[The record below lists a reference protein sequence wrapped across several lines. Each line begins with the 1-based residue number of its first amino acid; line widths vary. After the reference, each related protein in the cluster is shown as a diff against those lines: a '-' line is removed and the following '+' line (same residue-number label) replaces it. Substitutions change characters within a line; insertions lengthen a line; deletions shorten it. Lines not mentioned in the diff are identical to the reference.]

1 LLLEV
6 TAVLSNGPC
15 VDLGQTVSKV
25 VGVPM
30 NYAVLIT
37 KSYGSTP
44 MPDTSNFAPD
54 EWKLLLESVMMASI
68 AITAAEPHG
77 LWGLLQE
84 SFAGGTELAKAKMDP
99 GADALIK
106 AVVADFGTA
115 EGRTIARDGLKEK
128 FTDSKPA
135 EIKAKCIETLR
146 QVAEVVDAKAPA
158 DATAFKTW
166 LRQISQHVAE
176 AAKEGGFLGV
186 GGVAVSDAEK
196 ATLAEISNAL
206 KLPA

>member
-1 LLLEV
+1 
-6 TAVLSNGPC
+6 
-15 VDLGQTVSKV
+15 
-25 VGVPM
+25 
-30 NYAVLIT
+30 
-37 KSYGSTP
+37 
-44 MPDTSNFAPD
+44 MPDKSNFAPD

-106 AVVADFGTA
+106 TVVADFGTT

-128 FTDSKPA
+128 FTGSKAA

-158 DATAFKTW
+158 DASAFKM
-166 LRQISQHVAE
+166 VAT
-176 AAKEGGFLGV
+176 
-186 GGVAVSDAEK
+186 D
-196 ATLAEISNAL
+196 
-206 KLPA
+206 

>member
-1 LLLEV
+1 M
-6 TAVLSNGPC
+6 A
-15 VDLGQTVSKV
+15 D
-25 VGVPM
+25 
-30 NYAVLIT
+30 
-37 KSYGSTP
+37 KSSFT
-44 MPDTSNFAPD
+44 PD

-84 SFAGGTELAKAKMDP
+84 SFAGGAELAKAKMDP

-115 EGRTIARDGLKEK
+115 EGRGIARDGLKEK
-128 FTDSKPA
+128 LTSSKPTD
-135 EIKAKCIETLR
+135 IKGECIETLR
-146 QVAEVVDAKAPA
+146 RVAEVVDAKAPA
-158 DATAFKTW
+158 DANAFKMW

-176 AAKEGGFLGV
+176 AAKEGGFLGI
-186 GGVAVSDAEK
+186 GGVAVSEAEK
-196 ATLAEISNAL
+196 ATLTEISNAL